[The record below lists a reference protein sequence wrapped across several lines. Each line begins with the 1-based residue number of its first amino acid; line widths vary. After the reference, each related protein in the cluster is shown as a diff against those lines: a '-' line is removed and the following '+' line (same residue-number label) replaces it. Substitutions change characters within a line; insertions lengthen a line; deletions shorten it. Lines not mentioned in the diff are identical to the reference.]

1 MDNKVN
7 VFSLT
12 DKKCP
17 ILLKEDYYMANIFT
31 RIFNRKPTE
40 TVKVEEERGLFD
52 GLGLGYNTASSYSNS
67 QAMKLSTAY
76 ACTNLLSNSVAL
88 LPIKIVKY
96 VNGRKVEMTDHPLQK
111 ILNLTPNKKYNK
123 FNLFKLLMESVI
135 LNGNGYLYIQ
145 RDDKLNVK
153 SLELLDPA
161 YVQPLPQN
169 DGSVKYLINGMSTAV
184 DSNNIIH
191 LYQHVDEMFNGISVI
206 KYASMALAGAYS
218 KEKHSDNFFK
228 GGAGLMGVLKASAPL
243 TDAQKTQIAQSWEKS
258 ISKTASGGVAILP
271 QGLDFQSISV
281 SPEDSQLLEARA
293 YDVVQICRFFN
304 VSPLKVFD
312 YSHMSYSSLEQVSLS
327 YLQDSVLPYTQ
338 LMEDEFNRKLFKPSE
353 VGEYGIDFDFT
364 AIVQADKKAEADYYR
379 QLLVNGILSI
389 NEVRD
394 KMGYSP
400 IEEDYGAQHWIQISY
415 ATADAIASGAYI
427 KGQDQ
432 GQNQKVDNKVK
443 QDEE

>member
-1 MDNKVN
+1 MAIWDI
-7 VFSLT
+7 FR
-12 DKKCP
+12 KKQ
-17 ILLKEDYYMANIFT
+17 
-31 RIFNRKPTE
+31 PTV
-40 TVKVEEERGLFD
+40 TVKEERSSIFG
-52 GLGLGYNTASSYSNS
+52 GIGLGYNTATSYSNS
-67 QAMKLSTAY
+67 QAMRLSTAY

-96 VNGRKVEMTDHPLQK
+96 VDGRKVEVNDHPLQK
-111 ILNLTPNKKYNK
+111 VLNLTPNKKYNK
-123 FNLFKLLMESVI
+123 FNFMKLLIESVI
-135 LNGNGYLYIQ
+135 LNGNGYIYIQ
-145 RDDKLNVK
+145 RDEKLNVVG
-153 SLELLDPA
+153 LELIDPS
-161 YVQPLPQN
+161 YVTPLPQE
-169 DGSVKYLINGMSTAV
+169 DGSVKYLVSGMKAAV
-184 DSNNIIH
+184 DSVNMIH
-191 LYQHVDEMFNGISVI
+191 IFQHCDEMMNGISVI
-206 KYASMALAGAYS
+206 KYADMALAGAYA

-228 GGAGLMGVLKASAPL
+228 GGAGLMGVLKASSPL
-243 TDAQKTQIAQSWEKS
+243 TDAQKTQIAQSWERS

-338 LMEDEFNRKLFKPSE
+338 LLEDELNRKLFKPSE
-353 VGEYGIDFDFT
+353 VGEYGVDFDYT
-364 AIVQADKKAEADYYR
+364 EIIQADKKAEADYYR

-389 NEVRD
+389 NEVRN
-394 KMGYSP
+394 KLGYSP
-400 IEEDYGAQHWIQISY
+400 VDGDYADQHWIQISY

-432 GQNQKVDNKVK
+432 AQGQKVDNKVK
-443 QDEE
+443 QEGEE

>member
-1 MDNKVN
+1 MAIWDI
-7 VFSLT
+7 FR
-12 DKKCP
+12 KKQ
-17 ILLKEDYYMANIFT
+17 
-31 RIFNRKPTE
+31 PTV
-40 TVKVEEERGLFD
+40 TVKEERSSIFG
-52 GLGLGYNTASSYSNS
+52 GIGLGYNTATSYSNS
-67 QAMKLSTAY
+67 QAMRLSTAY

-96 VNGRKVEMTDHPLQK
+96 VDGRKVEVNDHPLQK
-111 ILNLTPNKKYNK
+111 VLNLTPNKKYNK
-123 FNLFKLLMESVI
+123 FNFMKLLIESVI
-135 LNGNGYLYIQ
+135 LNGNGYIYIQ
-145 RDDKLNVK
+145 RDEKLNVVG
-153 SLELLDPA
+153 LELIDPS
-161 YVQPLPQN
+161 YVTPLPQE
-169 DGSVKYLINGMSTAV
+169 DGSVKYLVSGMKAAV
-184 DSNNIIH
+184 DSVNMIH
-191 LYQHVDEMFNGISVI
+191 IFQHCDEMMNGISVI
-206 KYASMALAGAYS
+206 KYADMALAGAYA

-228 GGAGLMGVLKASAPL
+228 GGAGLMGVLKASSPL
-243 TDAQKTQIAQSWEKS
+243 TDAQKTQIAQSWERS

-338 LMEDEFNRKLFKPSE
+338 LLEDELNRKLFKPSE
-353 VGEYGIDFDFT
+353 VGKYGVDFDYT
-364 AIVQADKKAEADYYR
+364 EIIQADKKAEADYYR

-389 NEVRD
+389 NEVRN
-394 KMGYSP
+394 KLGYSP
-400 IEEDYGAQHWIQISY
+400 VDDDYADQHWIQISY

-432 GQNQKVDNKVK
+432 AQGQKVDNKVK
-443 QDEE
+443 QEGEE